1 MIRAHSFWKMVIVP
15 FCMKRMCTFYYNKG
29 DVMIKKKRK
38 KSDSSSKSLVVRVYQ
53 YRHIYVILL
62 PVLLYYFI
70 FAYLPIGG
78 NLMAFQKYS
87 ITKGIW
93 GSKWIGLDNFKSFLS
108 SYNFWQL
115 LRNTVAISVYNLAVN
130 FPAPIILALLLNE
143 VRSTRFKKIVQTI
156 TYMPHFISAVVIC
169 SMVLIFLS
177 SEGLFNSIRE
187 IFGADAISFMTRAG
201 YFRTIYVMMNLWQS
215 VGWGSIIY
223 IAAIAGIDQELYEA
237 AAIDGAGRWKQAL
250 HVTLPGI
257 SETMVILLIMKI
269 GQILSVGYEKIL
281 LLYNPT
287 IYETADVISTY
298 VYRRTLIEGG
308 NYGYS
313 TAISMFN
320 SIINLILLISANRV
334 SRKVS
339 GSGLW

>member
-1 MIRAHSFWKMVIVP
+1 
-15 FCMKRMCTFYYNKG
+15 MKQS
-29 DVMIKKKRK
+29 KKAAVAPKTG
-38 KSDSSSKSLVVRVYQ
+38 SKSLGKRMYQ
-53 YRHIYVILL
+53 FRHIYVILL
-62 PVLLYYFI
+62 PLLLYYFI

-87 ITKGIW
+87 VTKGIM
-93 GSKWIGLDNFKSFLS
+93 GSKWVGLDNFKSFLS

-115 LRNTVAISVYNLAVN
+115 FRNTLAISLYSLVVN

-143 VRSTRFKKIVQTI
+143 VRSTKFKKMVQTI
-156 TYMPHFISAVVIC
+156 SYMPHFISTVVIC

-177 SEGLFNSIRE
+177 SEGLFNSIRTL
-187 IFGADAISFMTRAG
+187 FGGEAISYMTHAG
-201 YFRTIYVMMNLWQS
+201 YFRTIYVLMNLWQS
-215 VGWGSIIY
+215 IGWGSIIY

-237 AAIDGAGRWKQAL
+237 AVIDGAGRWKQAL
-250 HVTLPGI
+250 HVTIPGI
-257 SETMVILLIMKI
+257 SETMVILLIMRV
-269 GQILSVGYEKIL
+269 GQVLSVGYEQIL
-281 LLYNPT
+281 LLYNST

-298 VYRRTLIEGG
+298 VYRRTLLEGG

-320 SIINLILLISANRV
+320 SIINLIMLVTANKI

-339 GSGLW
+339 GKGLW

>member
-1 MIRAHSFWKMVIVP
+1 MTQKNQKIAGGRS
-15 FCMKRMCTFYYNKG
+15 NKL
-29 DVMIKKKRK
+29 
-38 KSDSSSKSLVVRVYQ
+38 LVRLYKNR
-53 YRHIYVILL
+53 YIYLILL
-62 PVLLYYFI
+62 PVIVYYFI

-87 ITKGIW
+87 LTKGIW
-93 GSKWIGLDNFKSFLS
+93 GSKWIGFDNFIQFLS

-115 LRNTVAISVYNLAVN
+115 MGNTIAISVYNLAVT

-143 VRSTRFKKIVQTI
+143 VRNQKFKKTVQTI
-156 TYMPHFISAVVIC
+156 TYMPHFISSVVIC

-177 SEGLFNSIRE
+177 SEGLVNSIRAL
-187 IFGADAISFMTRAG
+187 FGEEAISFMTKAG
-201 YFRTIYVMMNLWQS
+201 YFRTIYVLMNLWQS
-215 VGWGSIIY
+215 IGWSSIIY

-250 HVTLPGI
+250 HITLPGI
-257 SETMVILLIMKI
+257 SETIVILLIMRI
-269 GQILSVGYEKIL
+269 GQILSVGYEKII

-308 NYGYS
+308 NFGYS

-320 SIINLILLISANRV
+320 SVINLILLLTANKI

-339 GSGLW
+339 GSGLF

>member
-1 MIRAHSFWKMVIVP
+1 MAHKTQKTLHSPSNRLWV
-15 FCMKRMCTFYYNKG
+15 R
-29 DVMIKKKRK
+29 IKKYK
-38 KSDSSSKSLVVRVYQ
+38 Y
-53 YRHIYVILL
+53 IYLMLL
-62 PVLLYYFI
+62 PVLAYYFI
-70 FAYLPIGG
+70 FEYLPIGG
-78 NLMAFQKYS
+78 NLMAFQKFS
-87 ITKGIW
+87 VTKGIW
-93 GSKWIGLDNFKSFLS
+93 GSKWVGFDNFIKFLGT
-108 SYNFWQL
+108 YNFWQL
-115 LRNTVAISVYNLAVN
+115 LGNTVLISLYDLAVT

-143 VRSTRFKKIVQTI
+143 VRSVKFKKVVQTI

-177 SEGLFNSIRE
+177 SEGFVNTI
-187 IFGADAISFMTRAG
+187 IQFFGGEAISFMTKAK
-201 YFRTIYVMMNLWQS
+201 YFRTIYVLMNLWQGI
-215 VGWGSIIY
+215 GWSSIIY

-257 SETMVILLIMKI
+257 TQTIVILLIMRI
-269 GQILSVGYEKIL
+269 GQILTVGSEKIL
-281 LLYNPT
+281 LLYNPS

-308 NYGYS
+308 NFGYS
-313 TAISMFN
+313 TAISVFN
-320 SIINLILLISANRV
+320 SVINLILLIAANKV

>member
-1 MIRAHSFWKMVIVP
+1 MTQR
-15 FCMKRMCTFYYNKG
+15 
-29 DVMIKKKRK
+29 
-38 KSDSSSKSLVVRVYQ
+38 SLVKRIIR
-53 YRHIYVILL
+53 YRHIYIILL
-62 PVLLYYFI
+62 PVLLFYFI

-93 GSKWIGLDNFKSFLS
+93 GSKWVGLDNFRKFLT
-108 SYNFWQL
+108 SYNFWHL
-115 LRNTVAISVYNLAVN
+115 LRNTVLISVYNLAVN

-143 VRSTRFKKIVQTI
+143 IRNMKFKKLVQTV

-169 SMVLIFLS
+169 SMVLLFLS
-177 SEGLFNSIRE
+177 SEGLFNSIRAV
-187 IFGADAISFMTRAG
+187 FGAEAISFMTHAG
-201 YFRTIYVMMNLWQS
+201 YFRTIYVLMNLWQS
-215 VGWGSIIY
+215 IGWGSIIY

-237 AAIDGAGRWKQAL
+237 AVIDGAGRWKQAL

-257 SETMVILLIMKI
+257 SETIVILLIMKI
-269 GQILSVGYEKIL
+269 GQILSVGYERIL

-298 VYRRTLIEGG
+298 VYRRTLLEGG

-313 TAISMFN
+313 TAIDMFN
-320 SIINLILLISANRV
+320 SIINLILLVSANRI

-339 GSGLW
+339 GKGLW

>member
-1 MIRAHSFWKMVIVP
+1 
-15 FCMKRMCTFYYNKG
+15 MKQ
-29 DVMIKKKRK
+29 RK
-38 KSDSSSKSLVVRVYQ
+38 KTAAVQGVKSKSLGKRLYQ
-53 YRHIYVILL
+53 FRHIYVILL

-87 ITKGIW
+87 VTKGIM
-93 GSKWIGLDNFKSFLS
+93 GSKWVGLDNFKSFLS
-108 SYNFWQL
+108 SYNFWNL
-115 LRNTVAISVYNLAVN
+115 MRNTLAISLYSLAVN

-143 VRSTRFKKIVQTI
+143 VRSTKFKKVVQTI
-156 TYMPHFISAVVIC
+156 SYMPHFISTVVIC

-177 SEGLFNSIRE
+177 SEGMFNGIRAL
-187 IFGADAISFMTRAG
+187 FGAEAISFMTHPG
-201 YFRTIYVMMNLWQS
+201 YFRTIYVLMNLWQS
-215 VGWGSIIY
+215 IGWGSIIY

-237 AAIDGAGRWKQAL
+237 AVIDGAGRWKQAI

-257 SETMVILLIMKI
+257 SETIVILFIMRI
-269 GQILSVGYEKIL
+269 GQILSVGYEQII
-281 LLYNPT
+281 LLYNSS

-320 SIINLILLISANRV
+320 SLINLILLVSANKI

-339 GSGLW
+339 GKGLW

>member
-1 MIRAHSFWKMVIVP
+1 
-15 FCMKRMCTFYYNKG
+15 MKQS
-29 DVMIKKKRK
+29 KKAAVAPKTG
-38 KSDSSSKSLVVRVYQ
+38 SKSLGKRMYRF
-53 YRHIYVILL
+53 RHIYVILL

-87 ITKGIW
+87 VTKGIM
-93 GSKWIGLDNFKSFLS
+93 GSKWVGLDNFKSFLS

-115 LRNTVAISVYNLAVN
+115 FRNTLAISLYSLVVN

-143 VRSTRFKKIVQTI
+143 VRSTKFKKVVQTI
-156 TYMPHFISAVVIC
+156 SYMPHFISTVVIC

-177 SEGLFNSIRE
+177 SEGLFNSIRAL
-187 IFGADAISFMTRAG
+187 FGGEAISYMTHAG
-201 YFRTIYVMMNLWQS
+201 YFRTIYVLMNLWQS
-215 VGWGSIIY
+215 IGWGSIIY

-237 AAIDGAGRWKQAL
+237 AVIDGAGRWKQVL
-250 HVTLPGI
+250 HVTIPGI
-257 SETMVILLIMKI
+257 SETMVILLIMRV
-269 GQILSVGYEKIL
+269 GQVLSVGYEQIL
-281 LLYNPT
+281 LLYNST

-298 VYRRTLIEGG
+298 VYRRTLLEGG

-320 SIINLILLISANRV
+320 SIINLILLVTANKI

-339 GSGLW
+339 GKGLW

>member
-1 MIRAHSFWKMVIVP
+1 
-15 FCMKRMCTFYYNKG
+15 MKQREKTAAVQGFK
-29 DVMIKKKRK
+29 
-38 KSDSSSKSLVVRVYQ
+38 SKSLGKRLYQ
-53 YRHIYVILL
+53 FRHIYVILL

-87 ITKGIW
+87 VTKGIM
-93 GSKWIGLDNFKSFLS
+93 GSKWVGLDNFKSFLS
-108 SYNFWQL
+108 SYNFWNL
-115 LRNTVAISVYNLAVN
+115 MRNTLAISLYSLAVN

-143 VRSTRFKKIVQTI
+143 VRSTKFKKVVQTI
-156 TYMPHFISAVVIC
+156 SYMPHFISTVVIC

-177 SEGLFNSIRE
+177 SEGLLNSIRE
-187 IFGADAISFMTRAG
+187 LFGAEAISFMTHAG
-201 YFRTIYVMMNLWQS
+201 YFRTIYVLMNLWQS
-215 VGWGSIIY
+215 IGWGSIIY

-237 AAIDGAGRWKQAL
+237 AVIDGAGRWKQAI

-257 SETMVILLIMKI
+257 SETIVILFIMRI
-269 GQILSVGYEKIL
+269 GQILSVGYEQII
-281 LLYNPT
+281 LLYNST

-320 SIINLILLISANRV
+320 SLINLILLVSANKI

-339 GSGLW
+339 GKGLW

>member
-1 MIRAHSFWKMVIVP
+1 
-15 FCMKRMCTFYYNKG
+15 MKQS
-29 DVMIKKKRK
+29 KKAAVAPKTG
-38 KSDSSSKSLVVRVYQ
+38 SKSLGKRMYQ
-53 YRHIYVILL
+53 FRHIYVILL
-62 PVLLYYFI
+62 PLLLYYFI

-87 ITKGIW
+87 VTKGIM
-93 GSKWIGLDNFKSFLS
+93 GSKWVGLDNFKSFLS

-115 LRNTVAISVYNLAVN
+115 FRNTLAISLYSLVVN

-143 VRSTRFKKIVQTI
+143 VRSTKFKKMVQTI
-156 TYMPHFISAVVIC
+156 SYMPHFISTVVIC

-177 SEGLFNSIRE
+177 SEGLFNSIRTLFGGEE
-187 IFGADAISFMTRAG
+187 ISYMTHAG
-201 YFRTIYVMMNLWQS
+201 YFRTIYVLMNLWQS
-215 VGWGSIIY
+215 IGWGSIIY

-237 AAIDGAGRWKQAL
+237 AVIDGAGRWKQAL
-250 HVTLPGI
+250 HVTIPGI
-257 SETMVILLIMKI
+257 SETMVILLIMRV
-269 GQILSVGYEKIL
+269 GQVLSVGYEQIL
-281 LLYNPT
+281 LLYNST

-298 VYRRTLIEGG
+298 VYRRTLLEGG

-320 SIINLILLISANRV
+320 SIINLIMLVTANKI

-339 GSGLW
+339 GKGLW

>member
-1 MIRAHSFWKMVIVP
+1 MRHKKYEAVTVKQN
-15 FCMKRMCTFYYNKG
+15 KR
-29 DVMIKKKRK
+29 
-38 KSDSSSKSLVVRVYQ
+38 SLSKQIMR
-53 YRHIYVILL
+53 YRHIYIILL

-78 NLMAFQKYS
+78 NLMAFQDYS

-93 GSKWIGLDNFKSFLS
+93 GSKWIGLGNFKKFFA
-108 SYNFWQL
+108 SYKFWEL
-115 LRNTVAISVYNLAVN
+115 LRNTVVISVYNLAIN

-143 VRSTRFKKIVQTI
+143 VRNTRFKKTVQTI
-156 TYMPHFISAVVIC
+156 TYMPHFISSVVIC

-177 SEGLFNSIRE
+177 SEGLFNSLLGF
-187 IFGADAISFMTRAG
+187 FGAETISFMTHAG
-201 YFRTIYVMMNLWQS
+201 YFRTIYVLMNLWQS
-215 VGWGSIIY
+215 IGWNSIIY

-237 AAIDGAGRWKQAL
+237 AVIDGAGRWKQML

-257 SETMVILLIMKI
+257 SGTIVILLIMKI
-269 GQILSVGYEKIL
+269 GQILSVGYERIL

-298 VYRRTLIEGG
+298 VYRRTLLEGG

-313 TAISMFN
+313 TAIGMFN
-320 SIINLILLISANRV
+320 SVINLILLVSANKI

-339 GSGLW
+339 GNGLF

>member
-1 MIRAHSFWKMVIVP
+1 MGQR
-15 FCMKRMCTFYYNKG
+15 
-29 DVMIKKKRK
+29 KKKTQGAQAQK
-38 KSDSSSKSLVVRVYQ
+38 KSLAKRIYQ
-53 YRHIYVILL
+53 FRHIYIILL
-62 PVLLYYFI
+62 PVVLYYVI
-70 FAYLPIGG
+70 FHYLPIGG
-78 NLMAFQKYS
+78 NLMAFQKFS
-87 ITKGIW
+87 LPKGIW
-93 GSKWIGLDNFKSFLS
+93 GSKWVGLDNFKSFLS
-108 SYNFWQL
+108 SYNFWHL
-115 LRNTVAISVYNLAVN
+115 LRNTLAISVYNLALN
-130 FPAPIILALLLNE
+130 FPAGIILALLLNE
-143 VRSTRFKKIVQTI
+143 VRNLKFKKLVQTI

-177 SEGLFNSIRE
+177 SEGLFNNILGL
-187 IFGADAISFMTRAG
+187 FGVDPISFMTHSG
-201 YFRTIYVMMNLWQS
+201 YFRTIYVLMNLWQS
-215 VGWGSIIY
+215 VGWNSIIY
-223 IAAIAGIDQELYEA
+223 MAAIAGIDQEIYEA
-237 AAIDGAGRWKQAL
+237 AVIDGAGRWKQAI

-257 SETMVILLIMKI
+257 SETMILLLIMNV

-320 SIINLILLISANRV
+320 SVINLILLVSANQI

-339 GSGLW
+339 GKGLW

>member
-1 MIRAHSFWKMVIVP
+1 M
-15 FCMKRMCTFYYNKG
+15 
-29 DVMIKKKRK
+29 
-38 KSDSSSKSLVVRVYQ
+38 
-53 YRHIYVILL
+53 
-62 PVLLYYFI
+62 LLYYFI

-87 ITKGIW
+87 VTKGIW
-93 GSKWIGLDNFKSFLS
+93 GSKWVGLENFKSFLS
-108 SYNFWQL
+108 SYNFWIL
-115 LRNTVAISVYNLAVN
+115 MRNTVVISLYNLAVT

-143 VRSTRFKKIVQTI
+143 VKNTKFKKLVQTI

-177 SEGLFNSIRE
+177 SEGLFNNIRNLL
-187 IFGADAISFMTRAG
+187 GAEAIAFMAHAK
-201 YFRTIYVMMNLWQS
+201 YFRTIYVLMNLWQS

-237 AAIDGAGRWKQAL
+237 AYIDGAGRWKQAL

-257 SETMVILLIMKI
+257 SETILILLIMRV

-281 LLYNPT
+281 LLYNPAV
-287 IYETADVISTY
+287 YETADVISTY
-298 VYRRTLIEGG
+298 VYRRTLLEGG
-308 NYGYS
+308 NYGYT

-320 SIINLILLISANRV
+320 SIINLILLVSANKI
-334 SRKVS
+334 SRKIS
-339 GSGLW
+339 GKGLW

>member
-1 MIRAHSFWKMVIVP
+1 MTQKNQKIAGGRS
-15 FCMKRMCTFYYNKG
+15 NKL
-29 DVMIKKKRK
+29 
-38 KSDSSSKSLVVRVYQ
+38 LVRLYKNR
-53 YRHIYVILL
+53 YIYLILL
-62 PVLLYYFI
+62 PVIVYYFI

-87 ITKGIW
+87 LTKGIW
-93 GSKWIGLDNFKSFLS
+93 GSKWIGFDNFIQFLS

-115 LRNTVAISVYNLAVN
+115 MGNTIAISVYNLAVT

-143 VRSTRFKKIVQTI
+143 VRNQKFKKTVQTI
-156 TYMPHFISAVVIC
+156 TYMPHFISSVVIC

-177 SEGLFNSIRE
+177 SEGLVNSIRAL
-187 IFGADAISFMTRAG
+187 FGEEAISFMTKAG
-201 YFRTIYVMMNLWQS
+201 YFRTIYVLMNLWQGI
-215 VGWGSIIY
+215 GWSSIIY

-250 HVTLPGI
+250 HITLPGI
-257 SETMVILLIMKI
+257 SETIVILLIMRI
-269 GQILSVGYEKIL
+269 GQILSVGYEKII

-308 NYGYS
+308 NFGYS

-320 SIINLILLISANRV
+320 SVINLILLLTANKI

-339 GSGLW
+339 GSGLF

>member
-1 MIRAHSFWKMVIVP
+1 MKQIKNVTANGKSKTKSFAKNLLK
-15 FCMKRMCTFYYNKG
+15 F
-29 DVMIKKKRK
+29 
-38 KSDSSSKSLVVRVYQ
+38 
-53 YRHIYVILL
+53 RHIYIILF

-87 ITKGIW
+87 LTKGLW
-93 GSKWIGLDNFKSFLS
+93 GSEWVGLDNFKKFLS
-108 SYNFWQL
+108 SYNFWHL
-115 LRNTVAISVYNLAVN
+115 LRNTVAISVYNLLVN

-143 VRSTRFKKIVQTI
+143 VKSMKFKKIVQTI

-169 SMVLIFLS
+169 SMVLTFLS
-177 SEGLFNSIRE
+177 SEGLINNILAL
-187 IFGADAISFMTRAG
+187 FGIEAISFMTHAG
-201 YFRTIYVMMNLWQS
+201 YFRTIYVLMNLWQS
-215 VGWGSIIY
+215 IGWSSIIY

-237 AAIDGAGRWKQAL
+237 AVMDGAGRWKQAI
-250 HVTLPGI
+250 HITLPGI

-269 GQILSVGYEKIL
+269 GQILSVGYERIL

-298 VYRRTLIEGG
+298 VYRRTLVEGG

-313 TAISMFN
+313 TAIGMFN
-320 SIINLILLISANRV
+320 SIINLILLVSANKI
-334 SRKVS
+334 SRRIS
-339 GSGLW
+339 GKGLW

>member
-1 MIRAHSFWKMVIVP
+1 
-15 FCMKRMCTFYYNKG
+15 MKQS
-29 DVMIKKKRK
+29 KKAAVAPKTG
-38 KSDSSSKSLVVRVYQ
+38 SKSLGKRMYQ
-53 YRHIYVILL
+53 FRHIYVILL

-87 ITKGIW
+87 VTKGIM
-93 GSKWIGLDNFKSFLS
+93 GSKWVGLDNFKSFLA

-115 LRNTVAISVYNLAVN
+115 FRNTLGISLYSLVVN

-143 VRSTRFKKIVQTI
+143 VRSTKFKKVVQTI
-156 TYMPHFISAVVIC
+156 SYMPHFISTVVIC

-177 SEGLFNSIRE
+177 SEGLFNSIRAL
-187 IFGADAISFMTRAG
+187 FGGEAISYMTHAG
-201 YFRTIYVMMNLWQS
+201 YFRTIYVLMNLWQS
-215 VGWGSIIY
+215 IGWGSIIY

-237 AAIDGAGRWKQAL
+237 AVIDGAGRWKQAL
-250 HVTLPGI
+250 HVTIPGI
-257 SETMVILLIMKI
+257 SETMVILLIMRV
-269 GQILSVGYEKIL
+269 GQVLSVGYEQIL
-281 LLYNPT
+281 LLYNST

-298 VYRRTLIEGG
+298 VYRRTLLEGG

-320 SIINLILLISANRV
+320 SIINLILLVAANKI

-339 GSGLW
+339 GKGLW

>member
-1 MIRAHSFWKMVIVP
+1 M
-15 FCMKRMCTFYYNKG
+15 TQ
-29 DVMIKKKRK
+29 KKIQTTGKPSGK
-38 KSDSSSKSLVVRVYQ
+38 LLVRLYK
-53 YRHIYVILL
+53 YRYIYLILL
-62 PVLLYYFI
+62 PVIVYYFI

-93 GSKWIGLDNFKSFLS
+93 GSKWIGFENFRKFLS

-115 LRNTVAISVYNLAVN
+115 MGNTLTISLYNLAVT

-143 VRSTRFKKIVQTI
+143 VRNTKFKKVVQTI
-156 TYMPHFISAVVIC
+156 TYMPHFISSVVIC

-177 SEGLFNSIRE
+177 SEGLVNSIRAL
-187 IFGADAISFMTRAG
+187 FGEEAISFMTKAK
-201 YFRTIYVMMNLWQS
+201 YFPTIYVLMNLWQGI
-215 VGWGSIIY
+215 GWSSIIY

-237 AAIDGAGRWKQAL
+237 AAIDGAGRWKQAI
-250 HVTLPGI
+250 HITLPGI
-257 SETMVILLIMKI
+257 SETIVILLIMRI

-320 SIINLILLISANRV
+320 SVINLILLLTANKI

-339 GSGLW
+339 GSGLF